1 MTKLG
6 KAFATLVLIGVST
19 GLFAAPVYADGVPS
33 GGTLEITVTAVFGYF
48 PAGTTTSA
56 NEDFVAT
63 YELENIG
70 SPVVCG
76 GSALNPCS
84 GGDFILVPGSMSYTI
99 TGALG
104 PFTLILS
111 GPFGS
116 SPAANIFNFDDAAGD
131 QIQIDFLA
139 DNIWEMPGTYS
150 PFANVTLYCQPV
162 SCATDTEEAIFT
174 SDGSIVETLVP
185 EPKTSAL
192 LALGMIGLLF
202 CASVMKRCPR

>member
-6 KAFATLVLIGVST
+6 KAFATLALIGVST

-33 GGTLEITVTAVFGYF
+33 GGTLEITVTAVFGYS

-56 NEDFVAT
+56 SEDFVAT

-84 GGDFILVPGSMSYTI
+84 GGDFVLVPGSMSYTI

-104 PFTLILS
+104 PFTLTS
-111 GPFGS
+111 S
-116 SPAANIFNFDDAAGD
+116 SPGINIFDFTDPSMDDIEIA
-131 QIQIDFLA
+131 FLA
-139 DNIWEMPGTYS
+139 DDIWEMPGTYS
-150 PFANVTLYCQPV
+150 PFASVTLYCQPV
-162 SCATDTEEAIFT
+162 SCATNTEEAIFT
-174 SDGSIVETLVP
+174 TDGSIVETLVP

-202 CASVMKRCPR
+202 CASVMKRCSSLK

>member
-6 KAFATLVLIGVST
+6 KAFATLALIGVST

-33 GGTLEITVTAVFGYF
+33 GGTLEITVTAVFGYS
-48 PAGTTTSA
+48 PAGTVLTSA
-56 NEDFVAT
+56 DEDFVAT

-84 GGDFILVPGSMSYTI
+84 GGDFVLVPGSMSYTI

-104 PFTLILS
+104 PFTLTS
-111 GPFGS
+111 S
-116 SPAANIFNFDDAAGD
+116 SPGANIFDFTDPSMDDIEIA
-131 QIQIDFLA
+131 FLA
-139 DNIWEMPGTYS
+139 DDIWEMPGTYS
-150 PFANVTLYCQPV
+150 PYANVTLYCQPV
-162 SCATDTEEAIFT
+162 SCATNVEEGIFT
-174 SDGSIVETLVP
+174 TDGSIVETLVP

-202 CASVMKRCPR
+202 CASFMKRCPR

>member
-1 MTKLG
+1 MTTLG

-19 GLFAAPVYADGVPS
+19 GLFAAPVYADGVPT
-33 GGTLEITVTAVFGYF
+33 GGTLEITVTAVFGYS
-48 PAGTTTSA
+48 PAGTILTSA
-56 NEDFVAT
+56 DEDFVAT

-84 GGDFILVPGSMSYTI
+84 GGDFVLVPGSMSYTI
-99 TGALG
+99 TGAIG
-104 PFTLILS
+104 PFTLT
-111 GPFGS
+111 GV
-116 SPAANIFNFDDAAGD
+116 SPSDDIFNFTDSAGD
-131 QIQIDFLA
+131 LIQIEFLA
-139 DNIWEMPGTYS
+139 DDIWEMPGTYS
-150 PFANVTLYCQPV
+150 PYGSVTLYCQPV
-162 SCATDTEEAIFT
+162 SCATNVEEGIFT
-174 SDGSIVETLVP
+174 TDGSIVETLVP